1 MKILKTLGKII
12 LGIVVVLVA
21 IFALGYVLTLG
32 EYIVPET
39 VAQDPSLPNITLD
52 GVTYH
57 AQTFGDQS
65 NPVVITIH
73 GGPGSDY
80 RSILSLQ
87 ALSDE
92 YYVVFFDQ
100 RGSGLS
106 PRVDP
111 QEITLASAIS
121 DLNSIIDH
129 YGQGKQVD
137 LVGHS
142 WGAMLA
148 SAYLGQHPD
157 KVEHAV
163 LAEPGFLNTE
173 FANRWAEGT
182 RLKFTPDVL
191 FHFLKTRFE
200 SLHVR
205 GPDDQAAADFFAH
218 QINMAQTSNHPQ
230 AGYRCEG
237 DYPDK
242 EGSWRSGSAASD
254 AIWQEAID
262 AEGNIDIN
270 LTEGVDQFTN
280 MVLFMTGECQT
291 LIGADFQ
298 REQMELFPSAYLVVI
313 PDAGHEMFAE
323 NPAASIAVVREYLD
337 APAQ

>member
-1 MKILKTLGKII
+1 
-12 LGIVVVLVA
+12 
-21 IFALGYVLTLG
+21 
-32 EYIVPET
+32 
-39 VAQDPSLPNITLD
+39 
-52 GVTYH
+52 
-57 AQTFGDQS
+57 
-65 NPVVITIH
+65 
-73 GGPGSDY
+73 
-80 RSILSLQ
+80 
-87 ALSDE
+87 
-92 YYVVFFDQ
+92 
-100 RGSGLS
+100 
-106 PRVDP
+106 
-111 QEITLASAIS
+111 
-121 DLNSIIDH
+121 
-129 YGQGKQVD
+129 
-137 LVGHS
+137 
-142 WGAMLA
+142 
-148 SAYLGQHPD
+148 
-157 KVEHAV
+157 
-163 LAEPGFLNTE
+163 
-173 FANRWAEGT
+173 
-182 RLKFTPDVL
+182 
-191 FHFLKTRFE
+191 
-200 SLHVR
+200 
-205 GPDDQAAADFFAH
+205 
-218 QINMAQTSNHPQ
+218 MAQTSNHPQ